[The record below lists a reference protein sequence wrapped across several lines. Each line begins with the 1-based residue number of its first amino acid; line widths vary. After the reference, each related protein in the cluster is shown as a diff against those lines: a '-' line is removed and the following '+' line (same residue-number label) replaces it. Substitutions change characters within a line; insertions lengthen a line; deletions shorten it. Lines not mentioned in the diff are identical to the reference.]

1 MANEA
6 RKPISLDAPRT
17 LGQEP
22 LYNLETTVRQ
32 QFDSVQL
39 FDGAGKEIAL
49 VVAKDRKKQTKIGQ
63 ANLAFLC
70 GLIVGV
76 LGGRGDAPG
85 GAALWTADNTGKMK
99 HLNEYTLVAVP
110 KKRGGTLEAP
120 IPIWMSAVR
129 SRADLIRISMEKHPI
144 PKRVRETKTGDEE
157 EEVDVWL

>member
-1 MANEA
+1 MAQEQ

-32 QFDSVQL
+32 QFDTVQL
-39 FDGAGKEIAL
+39 FDEQGKEVAL

-63 ANLAFLC
+63 ANLAFIC

-85 GAALWTADNTGKMK
+85 GAALWTASNVAKMK
-99 HLNEYTLVAVP
+99 HLNGYTLIAVP

-120 IPIWMSAVR
+120 VPIWMEAVS
-129 SRADLIRISMEKHPI
+129 SRADLIRLSMEKHPI

-157 EEVDVWL
+157 EDIDVWL